1 MQQGAR
7 SLGAAALTYVKKEAA
22 RVLAEREGYSA
33 GVMKTVEF
41 APDKIVERK
50 EGMLSFPW
58 SARRGAVNAVKSAH
72 GGALS
77 TLADAFTR
85 VHLGA
90 VTTSAKLT
98 SVSFEI
104 SFLSAIVENTECT
117 CLTRL
122 VSLDVGNLA
131 FMDFSFEDEMSG
143 QVFARGTHVLCWCG

>member
-1 MQQGAR
+1 MQQSTRCVGAT
-7 SLGAAALTYVKKEAA
+7 ALMYVRKEAA
-22 RVLAEREGYSA
+22 RALGEKGGYSA

-41 APDKIVERK
+41 APDKVIEKKDGV
-50 EGMLSFPW
+50 LSFPW
-58 SARRGAVNAVKSAH
+58 TVRYGALNGFKSAH

-85 VHLGA
+85 VHLSA
-90 VTTSAKLT
+90 VTTSEKLN

-104 SFLSAIVENTECT
+104 SFLNAIAENTECI

-131 FMDFSFEDEMSG
+131 FMDFSFEDEKSG
-143 QVFARGTHVLCWCG
+143 QVFARGTHVLSWCG